1 MTQTKCKLQQQQYVQ
16 HWYTKTCSGYAHHMF
31 WVRLNGVSER
41 AGVHGNAASRFGI
54 DFAFMQDLK
63 EHTNINSTLSK
74 KKSRI
79 TYMQMCGFSLVCN
92 FLWLAN
98 NFLTCHKEGFSI
110 VSLLS
115 CFFLWWLVG

>member
-92 FLWLAN
+92 FLWLN
-98 NFLTCHKEGFSI
+98 KVIFWPTIS
-110 VSLLS
+110 
-115 CFFLWWLVG
+115 